1 MQNVSHILTKSFQI
15 NEPFP
20 LLRLIV
26 KLLFNISQSALFIK
40 DTQTLRVQWREE
52 VLKLISYEL

>member
-1 MQNVSHILTKSFQI
+1 MQNVSHILTKSFPI

-20 LLRLIV
+20 LHRLIV
-26 KLLFNISQSALFIK
+26 KLLFNISQLALFIK
-40 DTQTLRVQWREE
+40 DAQALRVQWREE